1 MPNNYKSTQ
10 VKVIIGYVLLSLLLF
25 ISVSYIYQ
33 KVTVLIES
41 GDYEQSL
48 NKQRRNTYQVLNQLY
63 QAEIVGQSVSAGQVN
78 EFYRYQR
85 ALQNSHKTL
94 KELQTILSDTI
105 QKNRLDTVARLLKQK
120 ERNMYNMLK
129 AMSEANSGQI
139 YQQKIEHIIH
149 QAQDTTILKH
159 EQKIQKKIVVQE
171 ESYIVKKER
180 PGFFKRLAQVF
191 VPPKEDSTLVTNTQS
206 ELVTDTL
213 VNAYNPADTLA
224 TILRTIQTQVNDSI
238 LQLQGN
244 IQQKVNRFKRTG
256 WELSEQMNRI
266 LQTFDQEEQKFI
278 DQRLQLEQNVRS
290 NSAHAIA
297 VVAITAIVLVVVFLF
312 LIERDILRSHHYRQE
327 LEKAKRRA
335 EGLLTAREKLML
347 TITHDIK
354 APVGSILGYIDL
366 MTRLL
371 KEDRQRFYLQNMK
384 SSARHLLDLVSSL
397 LDYHKLESNKME
409 VNHVPFNPSQLFQTI
424 YTSFQPLAEKKNL
437 HLYFQGDEKLNRFY
451 MGDPFRVR
459 QIADN
464 LLSNALKF
472 THTGSITLRIR
483 LNDGKFQFSVTDTG
497 SGMSESEQKHMFE
510 EFTRLQNAQGE
521 EGFGL
526 GLAITQRLVNLMNGN
541 IQVTSQQ
548 GKGSTFTVNLPLYL
562 ASGDL
567 LKTLPEPENTEGA
580 LSLPSSR
587 RASLPDNQKLHLL
600 FIDDDRI
607 QLDLTKA
614 MFHHPQLDINCY
626 DSPDILFQQLKN
638 QTYDLLFTDI
648 QMPTLN
654 GFELLKKLRSLPYEQ
669 AHNIPVVAL
678 TARSDIDEQ
687 QFVAKG
693 FAGCLHK
700 PYSQKEVLQLIEDIT
715 GWTLAEAPLSSPPS
729 AAALLH
735 PEEDEFNFS
744 ALTAFSEG
752 DAEASAEILRSF
764 TEETQQNKN
773 RLEDAL
779 KTGNCKQVKSIA
791 HKLLP
796 LLTMLEAKEC
806 LPLIIWL
813 EREDYTELTAPVAQ
827 KINIVLQQMEKIIV
841 AAKKRS

>member
-10 VKVIIGYVLLSLLLF
+10 IKVIIGYVLLSLLLF
-25 ISVSYIYQ
+25 ASVDYIYR
-33 KVTVLIES
+33 KVTVLTES
-41 GDYEQSL
+41 GNYEQSL

-63 QAEIVGQSVSAGQVN
+63 QAEIIGQSVSAGQVN

-85 ALQNSHKTL
+85 ALQNSHKAL
-94 KELQTILSDTI
+94 KELQNSLSDTI
-105 QKNRLDTVARLLKQK
+105 QINRLDTVARLLRQK
-120 ERNMYNMLK
+120 ERNMYNMLR

-149 QAQDTTILKH
+149 QAQDTDILKH

-171 ESYIVKKER
+171 ESYMVKKER

-191 VPPKEDSTLVTNTQS
+191 VPPKEDSTLVTNTQR

-213 VNAYNPADTLA
+213 VNVYNPADTLA
-224 TILRTIQTQVNDSI
+224 TILRTIQIQVNDSI

-256 WELSEQMNRI
+256 WELSKQMNQV
-266 LQTFDQEEQKFI
+266 LQTFDNEEQKFI
-278 DQRLQLEQNVRS
+278 DRRLQLEQSVRS

-297 VVAITAIVLVVVFLF
+297 VVAIIAIVLVVVFLF

-335 EGLLTAREKLML
+335 EELLTTREKLML

-366 MTRLL
+366 MNRLL
-371 KEDRQRFYLQNMK
+371 KEERQRFYLQNMK

-409 VNHVPFNPSQLFQTI
+409 INQIPFNPSQLFQTI
-424 YTSFQPLAEKKNL
+424 YVSFQPLAEKKKL
-437 HLYFQGDEKLNRFY
+437 GLYFQEDEKLNRFY
-451 MGDPFRVR
+451 MGDPFRIR

-472 THTGSITLRIR
+472 TSKGSITLSIC
-483 LNDGKFQFSVTDTG
+483 LTDGKFQFSVSDTG
-497 SGMSESEQKHMFE
+497 SGLSEDEQKHMFE
-510 EFTRLQNAQGE
+510 EFTRMQNAQGE

-541 IQVTSQQ
+541 IQVKSLQ
-548 GKGSTFTVNLPLYL
+548 GKGSTFTVSLPLYL
-562 ASGDL
+562 AAGDL
-567 LKTLPEPENTEGA
+567 LKTLPEPENTNDA
-580 LSLPSSR
+580 PSQPSTQHQ
-587 RASLPDNQKLHLL
+587 SLPDNKRLHLL

-614 MFHHPQLDINCY
+614 MLHHPQLDVNCY
-626 DSPDILFQQLKN
+626 DSPEILFQQVKN

-648 QMPTLN
+648 QMPALN

-669 AHNIPVVAL
+669 ARHIPVIAL
-678 TARSDIDEQ
+678 TARSDINEQ
-687 QFVAKG
+687 QFTEKG

-700 PYSQKEVLQLIEDIT
+700 PYSQKEVLQLIEKMT
-715 GWTLAEAPLSSPPS
+715 GRTLTKVAFPMPPS
-729 AAALLH
+729 AVTLLH
-735 PEEDEFNFS
+735 PKEETFNFS
-744 ALTAFSEG
+744 ALTAFSGG
-752 DAEASAEILRSF
+752 DAEASTEILRSF
-764 TEETQQNKN
+764 AEETQQNKSI
-773 RLEDAL
+773 LEDAL
-779 KTGNCKQVKSIA
+779 KTGNCNQAKAIA

-796 LLTMLEAKEC
+796 LFTMLEAKEC
-806 LPLIIWL
+806 LPLLIWL
-813 EREDYTELTAPVAQ
+813 ERENYTELTVPIAQ
-827 KINIVLQQMEKIIV
+827 KINIVLQQMEKIII
-841 AAKKRS
+841 AAKKRC